1 MAKTAA
7 LLQQWQCSGK
17 GATQEPGLVKRSQS
31 HKDALHTLFA
41 RATLAAWCNCSAHQD
56 TSSKA
61 LTGRRAQTHRLYA
74 VEAMRPHRILWALA
88 ASAAFTPPQPLTTP
102 KTVCHGG
109 RPKNKA
115 AKAAQKRLQE
125 AAKEEAKAARTYEA
139 LQKKRRESKA
149 RRTERLRGRDTRGGT
164 PDVVEITEK
173 KVRRPPPT
181 TPRAEPTKG
190 QAKRPI
196 QSNRQ
201 LEARFL
207 GSYTTPDEMPR
218 DPLPEIAFVG
228 RSNVGKSSMLNAL
241 VGARKGVAVTGRT
254 PGRTRLLNLF
264 EIEDSGG
271 GRARVVDLPG
281 YGFAKIADAQQADI
295 SRFLEAYLDGRR
307 QLRGIVFLVDCRRDP
322 NPEDMDI
329 IQVLRS
335 KNLPVVLVAT
345 KIDKLKSSAEF
356 AQSLNALEDFYEVE
370 PLFFSSTTRQGRPEL
385 WARVNELLFSPEEEE
400 EAVEWVLDDEPE
412 EDSEPLSDDDLL
424 VF

>member
-1 MAKTAA
+1 
-7 LLQQWQCSGK
+7 
-17 GATQEPGLVKRSQS
+17 
-31 HKDALHTLFA
+31 
-41 RATLAAWCNCSAHQD
+41 
-56 TSSKA
+56 
-61 LTGRRAQTHRLYA
+61 
-74 VEAMRPHRILWALA
+74 MRVHILWALA
-88 ASAAFTPPQPLTTP
+88 ASAAFTPPQPP
-102 KTVCHGG
+102 ARRATVCFGG

-164 PDVVEITEK
+164 PDVVETTEK

-181 TPRAEPTKG
+181 TPRAEPAKG

-196 QSNRQ
+196 QIKQQ

-207 GSYTTPDEMPR
+207 GSYTTPDETPR
-218 DPLPEIAFVG
+218 DPFPEIAFVG

-281 YGFAKIADAQQADI
+281 YGFAKIADAQQAEI
-295 SRFLEAYLDGRR
+295 AAQLAAVASICARRPNTAFAPVTSSKTGLVTSATPPRKPGTGARGPGPRRRSRSAR
-307 QLRGIVFLVDCRRDP
+307 Q
-322 NPEDMDI
+322 
-329 IQVLRS
+329 RS
-335 KNLPVVLVAT
+335 AR
-345 KIDKLKSSAEF
+345 
-356 AQSLNALEDFYEVE
+356 
-370 PLFFSSTTRQGRPEL
+370 SST
-385 WARVNELLFSPEEEE
+385 S
-400 EAVEWVLDDEPE
+400 
-412 EDSEPLSDDDLL
+412 
-424 VF
+424 

>member
-1 MAKTAA
+1 
-7 LLQQWQCSGK
+7 
-17 GATQEPGLVKRSQS
+17 
-31 HKDALHTLFA
+31 
-41 RATLAAWCNCSAHQD
+41 
-56 TSSKA
+56 
-61 LTGRRAQTHRLYA
+61 
-74 VEAMRPHRILWALA
+74 MRVHILWVLA
-88 ASAAFTPPQPLTTP
+88 ASAAAFAPPQPP
-102 KTVCHGG
+102 PAHHTVCFGG

-125 AAKEEAKAARTYEA
+125 AAKEEAKAAKTYEA

-196 QSNRQ
+196 QIKQQ

-207 GSYTTPDEMPR
+207 GSYTKPEEMPR
-218 DPLPEIAFVG
+218 DPLPEVAFVG

-322 NPEDMDI
+322 NPEDAAI
-329 IQVLRS
+329 VEVLRS

-356 AQSLNALEDFYEVE
+356 ANSLNALEDFYDTE
-370 PLFFSSTTRQGRPEL
+370 PLFFSSATRQGRPEL
-385 WARVNELLFSPEEEE
+385 WARVNELLFSDSDAEEE
-400 EAVEWVLDDEPE
+400 VEWVLDEE
-412 EDSEPLSDDDLL
+412 EDEDPPSDASPEPIPLSDDDLL